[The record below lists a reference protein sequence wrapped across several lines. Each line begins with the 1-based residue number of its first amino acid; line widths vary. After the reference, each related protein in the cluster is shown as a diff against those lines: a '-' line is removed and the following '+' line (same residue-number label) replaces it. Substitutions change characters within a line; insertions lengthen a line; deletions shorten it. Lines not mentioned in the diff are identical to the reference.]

1 MLELVACATVLV
13 VVLEFVEATV
23 ELVVPHPP
31 KVITKPITHIRS
43 TLYDIVFIILH
54 G

>member
-1 MLELVACATVLV
+1 MLELVTCATVLV

-31 KVITKPITHIRS
+31 KVITKPIAHIRS
-43 TLYDIVFIILH
+43 ILDGIGFIILYS
-54 G
+54 